1 MKSSNIIIILI
12 MGIIMSLGV
21 FVIIKYNENTTP
33 KESHK
38 AFVVENITE
47 IKAWGD
53 DVHFTEITVY
63 EGENETYLYVSYQ
76 IKYGDEVSE
85 SFVVICKSDYHYIYK
100 GTTTGLNK
108 GRYDAF
114 MAVKKMPKNVVFYKP
129 EDLR

>member
-1 MKSSNIIIILI
+1 MFTLQKLQYMK
-12 MGIIMSLGV
+12 G
-21 FVIIKYNENTTP
+21 K
-33 KESHK
+33 
-38 AFVVENITE
+38 
-47 IKAWGD
+47 
-53 DVHFTEITVY
+53 
-63 EGENETYLYVSYQ
+63 NETYLYVSYQ